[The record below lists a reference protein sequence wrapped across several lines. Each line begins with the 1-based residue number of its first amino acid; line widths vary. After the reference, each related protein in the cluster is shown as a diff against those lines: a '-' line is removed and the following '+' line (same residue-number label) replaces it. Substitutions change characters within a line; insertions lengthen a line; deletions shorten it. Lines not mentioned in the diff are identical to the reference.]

1 MQYFFFGGGGG
12 GAARMSQPPV
22 LCIPAFRLF
31 FLTSSGS
38 ISPVSIPLR
47 RGGEVPTSRTL
58 HSRLAHALLFLGFLS
73 PINLRRADVF
83 PVVASLR
90 RERGD
95 NRKYVCASQAFAG
108 YSPISPVSTA
118 KFCEIFNSVS
128 IWNQKCHFRKGANFG
143 NQTLTGESKMKPKIR
158 DVFKQRKQDKNQN
171 KYQLLAFPCVED
183 YCKKIGL
190 SH

>member
-1 MQYFFFGGGGG
+1 
-12 GAARMSQPPV
+12 MSQPPV

-38 ISPVSIPLR
+38 ISPVSIPFR

-58 HSRLAHALLFLGFLS
+58 HSRLALLFLGFLS

-95 NRKYVCASQAFAG
+95 DRKYVGASQAFAG

-128 IWNQKCHFRKGANFG
+128 IWNQTCHFRKGTNFG
-143 NQTLTGESKMKPKIR
+143 NQTLTGKSKMKPKIR
-158 DVFKQRKQDKNQN
+158 DFFNQRKQDKNQN
-171 KYQLLAFPCVED
+171 KYQMSAFPCVED
-183 YCKKIGL
+183 YCNRRK
-190 SH
+190 